1 MLRIPQS
8 HFLSPDDLATC
19 QRVFNQICAEA
30 KSDRRSVDGEALASA
45 VLASFQRGIVDEE
58 ELLEAVRARRNEFAQ
73 LPS

>member
-19 QRVFNQICAEA
+19 QRVFNQICADARLDHSSLDSET
-30 KSDRRSVDGEALASA
+30 LASA

-58 ELLEAVRARRNEFAQ
+58 ELLQAMRARRGQFTH
-73 LPS
+73 LPI